1 MKVFKSLKAKVALL
15 GVCVALACGFS
26 GAAYASSHNFGYT
39 LPGFQENGG
48 FGSLCDKGLA

>member
-26 GAAYASSHNFGYT
+26 
-39 LPGFQENGG
+39 L
-48 FGSLCDKGLA
+48 SLIHI